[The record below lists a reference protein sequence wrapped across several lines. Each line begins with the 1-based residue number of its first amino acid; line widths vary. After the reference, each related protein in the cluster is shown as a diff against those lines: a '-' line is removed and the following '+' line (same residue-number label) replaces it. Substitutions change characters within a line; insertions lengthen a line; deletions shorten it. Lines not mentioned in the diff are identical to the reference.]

1 MRGSQ
6 SSLVGFL
13 VKLLKIIIVSILFLY
28 LIKDLFFGTPRTHP
42 KDPCSDEYRDTERC
56 NEIDTDQYEISM

>member
-28 LIKDLFFGTPRTHP
+28 LIKDLIFRTPKNHP
-42 KDPCSDEYRDTERC
+42 KDPCSDEYRDIERC
-56 NEIDTDQYEISM
+56 NEIDIDQYEISM